1 VNSYTVSS
9 LQHTLITFVN
19 LVLEFLPRLLAMLI
33 IMAIGWVV
41 ALILRAV
48 VKQVLRWFRFK
59 RVSDSAGLTQ
69 MLSKAA
75 LPPPEDLL
83 SSLVFWVVGISFMFL
98 GLSALGIFALQEQIS
113 RFFLFLPQLFVA
125 LLILFVGLL
134 AADFFSRAT
143 LLAAVNANIS
153 SPRLLS
159 APVRF
164 LITILAVSMALD
176 QIGLG
181 RDVVLIA
188 FSIAFGAVMLGMAIA
203 FGLGGRD
210 AAKHLIEKE
219 LFRVR
224 ESEDQEEVSHL

>member
-1 VNSYTVSS
+1 VDNYTVSG
-9 LQHTLITFVN
+9 LQHTLVTFVD
-19 LVLEFLPRLLAMLI
+19 LILQFLPRLLAMLI
-33 IMAIGWVV
+33 IIAIGWLI
-41 ALILRAV
+41 ALLLKVI
-48 VKQVLRWFRFK
+48 VKYVLRWLRFR
-59 RVSDSAGLTQ
+59 RVSDTAGLTQ

-83 SSLVFWVVGISFMFL
+83 SGLVFWMVGISFMFL

-134 AADFFSRAT
+134 AADFFSRAA
-143 LLAAVNANIS
+143 LLAAVNANVS

-164 LITILAVSMALD
+164 LIAILAVSMALD

-219 LFRVR
+219 LFRTR

>member
-1 VNSYTVSS
+1 VNNYTVSS
-9 LQHTLITFVN
+9 LQHTLINFMD
-19 LVLEFLPRLLAMLI
+19 LILQFLPRLLAMLI
-33 IMAIGWVV
+33 IIAIGWLI
-41 ALILRAV
+41 AL
-48 VKQVLRWFRFK
+48 VLKIIVRRLLTWLRFK

-83 SSLVFWVVGISFMFL
+83 SRLVFWIVGISFMFL
-98 GLSALGIFALQEQIS
+98 GFSALGIFALQEQIS
-113 RFFLFLPQLFVA
+113 RFFLLLPQLFVA
-125 LLILFVGLL
+125 LVILFVGLL
-134 AADFFSRAT
+134 AADFLSRAA
-143 LLAAVNANIS
+143 LLAAVNANVS

-210 AAKHLIEKE
+210 AAKHLIERE
-219 LFRVR
+219 LFRTR

>member
-1 VNSYTVSS
+1 MDNYSVGG
-9 LQHTLITFVN
+9 LQHTLVTFVD
-19 LVLEFLPRLLAMLI
+19 LILQFLPRLLAMLI
-33 IMAIGWVV
+33 IIAIGWLV
-41 ALILRAV
+41 ALFLRV
-48 VKQVLRWFRFK
+48 IVKYVLRWLRFK
-59 RVSDSAGLTQ
+59 RVSDNAGLTQ

-83 SSLVFWVVGISFMFL
+83 SRLVFWVVGISFMFL
-98 GLSALGIFALQEQIS
+98 GFSALGIFALQEQIS
-113 RFFLFLPQLFVA
+113 RFFLFLPQIFVA

-143 LLAAVNANIS
+143 LLAAVNANVS

-219 LFRVR
+219 LFRTR
-224 ESEDQEEVSHL
+224 ASEDHEEVSHL

>member
-1 VNSYTVSS
+1 MGNYTVSG
-9 LQHTLITFVN
+9 LQHTLVTFMD
-19 LVLEFLPRLLAMLI
+19 LILQFLPRLLAMLI
-33 IMAIGWVV
+33 IIAIGWLV
-41 ALILRAV
+41 ALFLKAI
-48 VKQVLRWFRFK
+48 VKQVLRWLRFR
-59 RVSDSAGLTQ
+59 RVSDSSGLTH

-75 LPPPEDLL
+75 LPPPEDLIG
-83 SSLVFWVVGISFMFL
+83 SLVFWVVGISFMFL

-134 AADFFSRAT
+134 AADFFSRAA

-219 LFRVR
+219 LFKTR

>member
-1 VNSYTVSS
+1 VNNYTVGG
-9 LQHTLITFVN
+9 LQHTLVTFVD
-19 LVLEFLPRLLAMLI
+19 LILQFLPRLLAMLI
-33 IMAIGWVV
+33 IIAIGWLI
-41 ALILRAV
+41 ALILRTV
-48 VKQVLRWFRFK
+48 VKYVLRWLRFR

-75 LPPPEDLL
+75 LPPAEDLL

-143 LLAAVNANIS
+143 LLAAVNANVS

-181 RDVVLIA
+181 RHVVLIA
-188 FSIAFGAVMLGMAIA
+188 FSIAFGAVMLGMALA

-219 LFRVR
+219 LFRAR
-224 ESEDQEEVSHL
+224 ESEDHEEVSHL